1 MPGSRAQRPTRR
13 RALLLGVA
21 VLLTASALLA
31 VAILL
36 IGRFGTLEGRILG
49 TTALMGAFGILALP
63 AAMLLDQRRAR
74 HLAGALLALCGLGG
88 VLFIVLIWQ
97 DDPPQELGKSA
108 VTVTAIAVALFQ
120 AAALVARRRDFE
132 PPFARVLFVA
142 SVALATAA
150 TAVLSYL
157 VWSDAGDG
165 LAPRVLGALVVLDL
179 LAAALQPI
187 LARAR
192 AAGVRVRMRI
202 TVAPGMSE
210 EVSAEGRDLAAA
222 VAAGIRRA
230 EGAGGRVVAV
240 ELLERAAVPPG

>member
-21 VLLTASALLA
+21 VVLTASALLA

-49 TTALMGAFGILALP
+49 TTALIGAFGILALP
-63 AAMLLDQRRAR
+63 AAMLLDQGRAR
-74 HLAGALLALCGLGG
+74 HLAWALLALCGLGAI
-88 VLFIVLIWQ
+88 LFIGLIWQ
-97 DDPPQELGKSA
+97 DDPPEELGKST
-108 VTVTAIAVALFQ
+108 VTVTAVAVALFQ
-120 AAALVARRRDFE
+120 TAALVARRRDFE
-132 PPFARVLFVA
+132 PLVVRVLFVVA
-142 SVALATAA
+142 GALATAA

-157 VWSDAGDG
+157 VWSDAGGG

-202 TVAPGMSE
+202 TVASGAYE

-230 EGAGGRVVAV
+230 EGAGGPVVAV
-240 ELLERAAVPPG
+240 ELLDRAAVPPG